1 MTNYCIKAAAV
12 LAAACSVCLA
22 DGEPSAAAGKVR
34 YVVTDFTAGDRF
46 SGGPQTFFLGDS
58 SPAVGRS
65 VESGA
70 ICVDLTGKDEAV
82 LYREIPVWGQ
92 PEKWLLTVEA
102 TAEAAGLEF
111 RALYSTGGANC
122 HGTFGR
128 LAPPADGAARLR
140 QTFEIGGVL
149 EDGAWRTWDG
159 KRIEKL
165 PNPDVP
171 SRLLQVSVRRGDAAP
186 GKYDIRLAKL
196 EAECAP
202 GAGAPPLMPVPPGG
216 DAAPEFLEV
225 GFLNFTGQ
233 TLADGEVRVRM
244 ANWDCEEIG
253 TASGALPEIASGA
266 RAFVRVAL
274 PKTPENL
281 HFVSYVCELFSGGQP
296 DSRVAKGTTNW
307 TRPLADGG
315 SPAKSPDSPWG
326 FGVYLHRTADFLSFK
341 NSYAPVNA
349 EGSFA
354 NAESRA
360 ALAQAV
366 GAKRERFEFLQYQ
379 FVRRDGS
386 YDFSFY
392 DRLFEIAE
400 RHGLSPLGMFS
411 HFWPPKS
418 PQFCQQGY
426 DNQVEAFRAL
436 ASHFKGRIRLWEIWN
451 EPWGTWS
458 APMEDYFKLVDRIF
472 EVAKE
477 VDPDNT
483 IIACSA
489 GGLEPRFVKAEF
501 IEAEK
506 SPDARFDALSIHPY
520 RGEPEEGGVLS
531 DIGAV
536 AERSPNGRVWI
547 TEIGWPTSGKWV
559 QSEIDQAAYYAR
571 FLMTAAG
578 SGKVHSV
585 FGYDLVDDGFNPLE
599 RENHFGIVRRDFTP
613 KPAYRAVAKVYRT
626 FANGTPQLE
635 RKEGNDGAVV
645 WLFRMGGKAAVWA
658 NRDLRLTIRTA
669 CPTRFSNLMDE
680 TLDEGTAESELHV
693 GPRNP
698 VFIDGDVVAAEASRL
713 PSVVIHVFNP
723 QIHTNLHKYHPDL
736 WQFVKICG

>member
-1 MTNYCIKAAAV
+1 MNYCIKAAAV

-22 DGEPSAAAGKVR
+22 DGEPSAVAGKVR

-58 SPAVGRS
+58 SPAGGHAVKSR
-65 VESGA
+65 A
-70 ICVDLTGKDEAV
+70 IRVDLAERDEAV
-82 LYREIPVWGQ
+82 LYKEIPVWGQ
-92 PEKWLLTVEA
+92 PERWILTVEA
-102 TAEAAGLEF
+102 SPEAAGLEF
-111 RALYSTGGANC
+111 RALYQTGGKNC

-128 LAPPADGAARLR
+128 LAAATGGGARLR
-140 QTFEIGGVL
+140 QTFEIGGVTS
-149 EDGAWRTWDG
+149 DDAWRTRNG
-159 KRIEKL
+159 KCIEEIKNADL
-165 PNPDVP
+165 P
-171 SRLLQVSVRRGDAAP
+171 SRLIQVAVRRGDAAP

-216 DAAPEFLEV
+216 DVAPEFLEV
-225 GFLNFTGQ
+225 GVLNFTGQ
-233 TLADGEVRVRM
+233 TLADAEVRVRM

-253 TASGALPEIASGA
+253 TAGGALPEIASGA

-281 HFVSYVCELFSGGQP
+281 NFVSYVCELFSGGQP

-349 EGSFA
+349 DGNFA

-360 ALAQAV
+360 ALAQTV
-366 GAKRERFEFLQYQ
+366 GAKWERIEFLQYQ
-379 FVRRDGS
+379 FVRSDGS

-392 DRLFEIAE
+392 DRLCEIAE

-411 HFWPPKS
+411 HFWPPRS
-418 PQFCQQGY
+418 PQFSQQGY

-477 VDPDNT
+477 IDPRNT
-483 IIACSA
+483 VIACSA
-489 GGLEPRFVKAEF
+489 GGLDPRFVKSEF
-501 IEAEK
+501 LEAEK
-506 SPDARFDALSIHPY
+506 APDARFDALSIHPY

-599 RENHFGIVRRDFTP
+599 RENSFGLVRRDFTP

-626 FANGTPQLE
+626 FTHGTPQLE
-635 RKEGNDGAVV
+635 RKKGADGAFV
-645 WLFRMGGKAAVWA
+645 WIFRMGGRAAVWA
-658 NRDLRLTIRTA
+658 NRDQRVVIKA
-669 CPTRFSNLMDE
+669 DHPTRFSNLMDE
-680 TLDEGTAESELHV
+680 TLDEETAIFRDV
-693 GPRNP
+693 AGPRNL
-698 VFIDGDVVAAEASRL
+698 VFLDGDVIAVETEGV
-713 PSVVIHVFNP
+713 P
-723 QIHTNLHKYHPDL
+723 
-736 WQFVKICG
+736 

>member
-1 MTNYCIKAAAV
+1 MTRYVMIVAIA
-12 LAAACSVCLA
+12 LAAACPMCLA
-22 DGEPSAAAGKVR
+22 GEEPVAPAGKVR

-46 SGGPQTFFLGDS
+46 SSGPQLFFLCES
-58 SPAVGRS
+58 SQAGGHA

-70 ICVDLTGKDEAV
+70 IRVDLAERDEAV
-82 LYREIPVWGQ
+82 LYKEIPVWGQ
-92 PEKWLLTVEA
+92 PERWILTVEA
-102 TAEAAGLEF
+102 PPETAGLEF
-111 RALYSTGGANC
+111 RALYQTGGKNC

-128 LAPPADGAARLR
+128 LVAATNGAARLR
-140 QTFEIGGVL
+140 QTFEIGGVAS
-149 EDGAWRTWDG
+149 DDAWRTGDG
-159 KRIEKL
+159 KRIKEIKNADL
-165 PNPDVP
+165 P
-171 SRLLQVSVRRGDAAP
+171 SRLFQISVRRGDAAA
-186 GKYDIRLAKL
+186 GKYDIHLVRL
-196 EAECAP
+196 EAVCAP
-202 GAGAPPLMPVPPGG
+202 DVGAPPLMPVPPGG
-216 DAAPEFLEV
+216 DVPPETLDV
-225 GFLNFTGQ
+225 GVMNFTGR
-233 TLADGEVRVRM
+233 TLVGAEVRVRM
-244 ANWDCEEIG
+244 TRWDGAELG
-253 TASGALPEIASGA
+253 TASGAVTEIASGA

-274 PKTPENL
+274 PKTPEDLN
-281 HFVSYVCELFSGGQP
+281 FVSYSCELFSGGQP
-296 DSRVAKGTTNW
+296 DGRVRKGTTNW

-326 FGVYLHRTADFLSFK
+326 FGVYLHRSADFLSFR

-349 EGSFA
+349 VGSFA
-354 NAESRA
+354 NVERRA

-366 GAKRERFEFLQYQ
+366 GAKWERFEFLQYQ
-379 FVRRDGS
+379 FVRGDGN

-392 DRLFEIAE
+392 DRLYEIAE
-400 RHGLSPLGMFS
+400 RHGLSPLGMLS

-436 ASHFKGRIRLWEIWN
+436 ASHFKGRIRHREIWN

-458 APMEDYFKLVDRIF
+458 APMADYFKLVDRIF

-483 IIACSA
+483 VIACSA

-506 SPDARFDALSIHPY
+506 APNARFDALSIHPY
-520 RGEPEEGGVLS
+520 RGEPEEGGVLA

-536 AERSPNGRVWI
+536 AGKSPNGRVWI

-578 SGKVHSV
+578 SGKVHSI

-599 RENHFGIVRRDFTP
+599 RENSFGLVRRDFTP

-626 FANGTPQLE
+626 FTHGTPQLE
-635 RKEGNDGAVV
+635 RKKGADGAFV
-645 WLFRMGGKAAVWA
+645 WIFRMGGRAAVWA
-658 NRDLRLTIRTA
+658 NRDRKLSIKA
-669 CPTRFSNLMDE
+669 DHPTRFSNLMDE
-680 TLDEGTAESELHV
+680 TLAEGTVDTEVNA

-698 VFIDGDVVAAEASRL
+698 VFIDGDVLKAEMVDRS
-713 PSVVIHVFNP
+713 P
-723 QIHTNLHKYHPDL
+723 
-736 WQFVKICG
+736 